1 MRLERQQTRRLQRSL
16 LARLYRWRDVVELAR
31 GLGVE
36 EDLSRYPWERCD
48 ENNDEVYETFERE
61 DEDYFRE
68 SGLGESLFEGEDF

>member
-1 MRLERQQTRRLQRSL
+1 
-16 LARLYRWRDVVELAR
+16 VVELAR

-61 DEDYFRE
+61 DEDCLLE
-68 SGLGESLFEGEDF
+68 SELGGSSFEGEDFF